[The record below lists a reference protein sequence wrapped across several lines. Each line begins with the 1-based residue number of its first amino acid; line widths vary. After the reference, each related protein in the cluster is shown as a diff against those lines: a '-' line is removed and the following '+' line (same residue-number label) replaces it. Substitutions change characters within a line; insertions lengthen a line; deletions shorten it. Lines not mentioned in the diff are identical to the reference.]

1 MKKTKNVLLY
11 IMLFCVIHII
21 LVWPI
26 FGCSGKV
33 DLKKQPII
41 HELEFGGV
49 YVTKTIEEF
58 NELGFEYG
66 DSVTVKFSNGYIL
79 EDIPYYNGYYTNN
92 GEPLLVAYPGYDF
105 IKVAI
110 NNGDDLFFV
119 ANLSEE
125 DTATITINEKGKY
138 LPIQN
143 VRNLQYLDERER
155 YDSDE
160 MFANFRASNVTG
172 LKANTLYRSA
182 SPCDNQHNRATFV
195 DALIREAGVSFIL
208 DLADTDA
215 KVSGY
220 INNPSFNCPYFLTLY
235 NSDAVYPIG
244 LNMNYGSQDFKEKV
258 AGGLKE
264 MIKHDGPYLVHCTEG
279 KDRTGFVCMLLE
291 ALVGASYDEIVK
303 DYMITYY
310 NYYRIGEDSDK
321 YSVIIDSLLNP
332 MIKSMVNDNS
342 VDYKTCDLSVYAEAF
357 LTEAGM
363 SELQISTLKDKL
375 MN

>member
-1 MKKTKNVLLY
+1 MKKIKNVLSYSL
-11 IMLFCVIHII
+11 IISILCII
-21 LVWPI
+21 LVLPI

-33 DLKKQPII
+33 ALKKQPII

-58 NELGFEYG
+58 NDLGFEYG

-160 MFANFRASNVTG
+160 MFANFRAAKVAG
-172 LKANTLYRSA
+172 LKDNTLYRSA

-235 NSDAVYPIG
+235 ESDAVYPIG

-291 ALVGASYDEIVK
+291 ALVGAGYDEIVK

-332 MIKSMVNDNS
+332 MIKSMVKDNS
-342 VDYKTCDLSVYAEAF
+342 VDYKTCDLSLYAEAF

-363 SELQISTLKDKL
+363 SELQINTLKDKL